1 MPSKIKENEIK
12 LSLGIVGATGLV
24 GEKLIRVLEQRNFP
38 IKTLSLF
45 SSEKS
50 KGIKIGFRCEEIE
63 VQPLSKDGF
72 KNLDLVFFALEESLA
87 KEWIPIARKECLVID
102 KSSAFRLDDD
112 VPLIV
117 PEVNS
122 EKIKDHKNLIA
133 NPNCTTIP
141 LVIVLAP
148 LHKAFGLKRVIVSTY
163 QSVSGA
169 GKDALNEFLYE
180 TEVLA
185 VGECITKDAD
195 SIFSAPIVSNV
206 IPHIGTFDKQGYSA
220 EEKKVIQ
227 ETRKILEL
235 PDLAISATCVRVP
248 VKIGHS
254 ESVNIELEEE
264 VEPDKVIKIL
274 KSTPGIKVFED
285 DKYPMPI
292 DVEDKDE
299 VYVGRI
305 RKDTAFENGIALWL
319 TCDNLRKGA
328 ATNAVQIAE
337 ELLKMFA
344 LTKEANG

>member
-1 MPSKIKENEIK
+1 MSNKITENSTK

-24 GEKLIRVLEQRNFP
+24 GETLIRVLEQRDFP
-38 IKTLSLF
+38 IKKLSLF

-50 KGIKIGFRCEEIE
+50 KGVKIKFRAEEIE
-63 VQPLSKDGF
+63 VQPLSKDSF

-87 KEWIPIARKECLVID
+87 KEWIPIAQKECVVID

-122 EKIKDHKNLIA
+122 EKIKNHKNLIA

-148 LHKAFGLKRVIVSTY
+148 LHNAFGLKRVIVSTY

-185 VGECITKDAD
+185 VGECIKKDAD
-195 SIFSAPIVSNV
+195 SVFSAPIAGNV
-206 IPHIGTFDKQGYSA
+206 IPHIGSFDKQGYSA

-227 ETRKILEL
+227 ETKKILEL

-248 VKIGHS
+248 VKIGHC
-254 ESVNIELEEE
+254 ESVNIELKKE
-264 VEPDKVIKIL
+264 VDLDKVIKIL
-274 KSTPGIKVFED
+274 KSAPGIKVFEHE
-285 DKYPMPI
+285 KYPMPI

-305 RKDTAFENGIALWL
+305 RKDTAFENGVALWL
-319 TCDNLRKGA
+319 VCDNLRKGA

-337 ELLKMFA
+337 KLLNMKV
-344 LTKEANG
+344 AND